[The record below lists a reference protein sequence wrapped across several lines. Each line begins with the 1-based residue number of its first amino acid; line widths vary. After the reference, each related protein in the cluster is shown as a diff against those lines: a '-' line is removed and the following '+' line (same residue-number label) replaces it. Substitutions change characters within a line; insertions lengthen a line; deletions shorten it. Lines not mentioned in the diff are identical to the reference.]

1 MRWLWMI
8 LTMAISAGI
17 LAIPSQAH
25 SAEFVVYS
33 VYRGLDMGNPGET
46 PQKDFYV
53 NIGAAQ
59 GVRVGTTLEVMRR
72 ASTYDLIT
80 EKLYKDLTYPIA
92 RLKVIHAENNAAVAR
107 LDKMLPADKTPA
119 LAPNAV
125 IVGDLVRQAN

>member
-1 MRWLWMI
+1 MI

-17 LAIPSQAH
+17 LSIPSEAH

-33 VYRGLDMGNPGET
+33 VYRALDMGNPGEA
-46 PQKDFYV
+46 PQKDFHV
-53 NIGAAQ
+53 NIGSAQ

-72 ASTYDLIT
+72 TSTYDLIT
-80 EKLYKDLTYPIA
+80 EKLYKDITYPIA

-119 LAPNAV
+119 LMPNAV

>member
-1 MRWLWMI
+1 MI

-33 VYRGLDMGNPGET
+33 VYRGLDMGIPGET

-92 RLKVIHAENNAAVAR
+92 RLKDPYRGAVSLKATR
-107 LDKMLPADKTPA
+107 RRQPRKACADNDRVNHGTVLD
-119 LAPNAV
+119 
-125 IVGDLVRQAN
+125 